1 MAEWQQDSDQRQQK
15 QQQESPTLDK
25 SLPEECDE
33 EPFDVSFEPADS
45 TDMQQAED
53 GDGAEDDFCGFGDEF
68 EADFDDFDEAPFTV
82 ATPAIVTASEEEEEQ
97 SRPSIDTVLAR
108 TSLLFVAPEVY
119 ESGAETIHQCLTQ
132 IFNNHDTLPTV
143 PEVPDQSS
151 ALLTPG
157 ELKSCLDTSV
167 STSKALATLE
177 LEPRLIQNV
186 LLVGLSTTL
195 PDDVRMRLLTPL
207 SELSTEEAQILGEV
221 PPTAALYD
229 IEQVRLISNSSEP
242 NTPAQLSRVLCSLNA
257 LIADKEQEVAR
268 RKDAVLAYNQ
278 VIQTLVAQAS
288 KLH

>member
-1 MAEWQQDSDQRQQK
+1 MAEWQQK
-15 QQQESPTLDK
+15 QQQESPTPDK

-33 EPFDVSFEPADS
+33 EPFDVSFESADG

-53 GDGAEDDFCGFGDEF
+53 GGGPEDDFGGFGDEF

-82 ATPAIVTASEEEEEQ
+82 ATPAIVTASEEEEQ

-108 TSLLFVAPEVY
+108 TSLLFVAPEDY
-119 ESGAETIHQCLTQ
+119 ESCAETIHQCLTQ
-132 IFNNHDTLPTV
+132 IFDDHDMLPTV

-151 ALLTPG
+151 ALFTPG

-207 SELSTEEAQILGEV
+207 SELSTEKAQILGEV

-229 IEQVRLISNSSEP
+229 IEQVRQISNSSEP

>member
-1 MAEWQQDSDQRQQK
+1 
-15 QQQESPTLDK
+15 
-25 SLPEECDE
+25 
-33 EPFDVSFEPADS
+33 
-45 TDMQQAED
+45 
-53 GDGAEDDFCGFGDEF
+53 DDFGGFGDEF

-82 ATPAIVTASEEEEEQ
+82 TTPAIVTASEEEEQ

-108 TSLLFVAPEVY
+108 TSLLFVEPENY
-119 ESGAETIHQCLTQ
+119 ESCAETIHQCLTQ
-132 IFNNHDTLPTV
+132 IFDDHDMLPTV

-157 ELKSCLDTSV
+157 ELKSCLETSV
-167 STSKALATLE
+167 STSKALAALE
-177 LEPRLIQNV
+177 LEPRLLQNV